1 MKKINRI
8 SALLAAM
15 IFCFNAA
22 WAQPFTG
29 EKSSWHGFD
38 RYDFSI
44 DEKTLAITP
53 ITKDTAEGTGVAA
66 PAPGTRRCIV
76 VVPKQVAQGAPWTW
90 RGCYWD
96 HEPQAEIEL
105 LKRGFHV
112 AFITTDPDTTWDA
125 WYDFLVKEHG
135 LSPKAAF
142 IGMSRGGSNAY
153 TWGTNN
159 PDKVMAICADNPGLN
174 ASSLLKMHLLAE
186 QDVPLLHVCGSIDPI
201 WYNTVDIQNQYHSAG
216 GRMSVLVKDG
226 FSHHPHSLR
235 DPNIIADFMESS
247 FAELSGNGVRADEPA
262 ASFLP
267 QRYTKSWYYG
277 TEPAYSYLESQ
288 PAWISTWGPVFG
300 GAYRKYFFNVE
311 RVSRLTVY
319 APAKPAPGMPWI
331 YRSDVLDG
339 SSSVDLALLERG
351 FHVVVGPTTTSIG
364 PVAEEWDRLYEY
376 LVGKGFSAK
385 PVLAG
390 RGGATGE
397 VYVWAES
404 HPDRVAGIYGENP
417 LMRSSRAEVQP
428 MDNLAPLAAAGIP
441 ILHVCGSLD
450 PNLEGQTREVERR
463 YKALGGAMTVIVD
476 EGKGHY
482 PLSPRA
488 PAPVIDIVAGWVR

>member
-1 MKKINRI
+1 MV
-8 SALLAAM
+8 
-15 IFCFNAA
+15 
-22 WAQPFTG
+22 
-29 EKSSWHGFD
+29 EKDEVADGGDAEVGADAEDGGGARHGFLL
-38 RYDFSI
+38 R
-44 DEKTLAITP
+44 EG
-53 ITKDTAEGTGVAA
+53 AEGDVGIDALAFEDGAHDFGPVQERHDSAEDGVAVGLA
-66 PAPGTRRCIV
+66 LQGYGDDEFGGRRA
-76 VVPKQVAQGAPWTW
+76 VAADAHAEEREAEAAVDEFVRKGSRDAR
-90 RGCYWD
+90 RG
-96 HEPQAEIEL
+96 
-105 LKRGFHV
+105 G
-112 AFITTDPDTTWDA
+112 
-125 WYDFLVKEHG
+125 DFL
-135 LSPKAAF
+135 
-142 IGMSRGGSNAY
+142 R
-153 TWGTNN
+153 
-159 PDKVMAICADNPGLN
+159 
-174 ASSLLKMHLLAE
+174 
-186 QDVPLLHVCGSIDPI
+186 
-201 WYNTVDIQNQYHSAG
+201 
-216 GRMSVLVKDG
+216 
-226 FSHHPHSLR
+226 
-235 DPNIIADFMESS
+235 
-247 FAELSGNGVRADEPA
+247 EPA
-262 ASFLP
+262 AAFLP
-267 QRYTKSWYYG
+267 ERYTKSWYYG

-288 PAWISTWGPVFG
+288 PAWISTWGPRFG

-311 RVSRLTVY
+311 RISRLTVY
-319 APAKPAPGMPWI
+319 APAKPAPGMPWV

-339 SSSVDLALLERG
+339 ASTVDLALLERG
-351 FHVVVGPTTTSIG
+351 FHIVVGPTTTSIG

-376 LVGKGFSAK
+376 LVSKGFSAK